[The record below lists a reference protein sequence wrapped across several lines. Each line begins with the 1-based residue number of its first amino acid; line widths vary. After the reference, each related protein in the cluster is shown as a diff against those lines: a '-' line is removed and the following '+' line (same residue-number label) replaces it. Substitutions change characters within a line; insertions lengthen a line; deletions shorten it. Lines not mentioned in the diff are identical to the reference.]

1 MDSQKNN
8 NIFPF
13 AYKYFLY
20 VKGFYFCI
28 FKPFPPSTHDSTYEV
43 FLIFAV
49 QEQSKFFPIIKKV
62 DDTQHYLL
70 KEALGII
77 PVSLIIGKIIK
88 QTLQISNW
96 LIPFILIFYITFT
109 IYLIGTNLD
118 AILQSI
124 LLKETAVN
132 GNQLFQQ
139 TKRRNKG

>member
-62 DDTQHYLL
+62 DDKQHYLL
-70 KEALGII
+70 KEALVII
-77 PVSLIIGKIIK
+77 PGSLIIGIIIK

-96 LIPFILIFYITFT
+96 LITFISVFYISFV
-109 IYLIGTNLD
+109 IYIIGMDLH
-118 AILQSI
+118 
-124 LLKETAVN
+124 
-132 GNQLFQQ
+132 
-139 TKRRNKG
+139 